1 MKKILFITQNLART
15 GSEMVLWYL
24 LNHLPEREFK
34 AYVFCINRGELF
46 EQLPDSIEKSISY
59 KHSGSVTDKILRGI
73 LKASGKDPFE
83 YQLMRIHHRFRPDLW
98 YVNSIA
104 IPQVY
109 PVAEKLTVKVA
120 THFHELLFAFTYL
133 KKSEMEAIIRRSDYC
148 IACSAAVLKNIQR
161 MGHKEVRLQPSFI
174 DDTAIRT
181 DPVRIQ
187 QLRQELQLS
196 ESDFVWVMSGSV
208 IYMKGL
214 NYIID
219 LLEALKEEAFKIV
232 WVGGSQHTGLDY
244 FVQQVAYTKFPRKL
258 IFAGPQSE
266 DYFNYLALADGFLM
280 LSHEESFSLVLVEA
294 AYLGIPLVSLNTGI
308 AAEFI
313 KRGMGQV
320 SKSASIED
328 IVVAIQQVRQE
339 SPQPHLLKSEASK
352 FTMSQQINDYLE
364 LLKEIT

>member
-24 LNHLPEREFK
+24 LNHLPEQEFK

-59 KHSGSVTDKILRGI
+59 KHSGSGRDKLLRGI

-83 YQLMRIHHRFRPDLW
+83 YQLMRIHRNFQPDLW
-98 YVNSIA
+98 YVNSMA

-109 PVAEKLTVKVA
+109 PVADKLHVKVA
-120 THFHELLFAFTYL
+120 THFHELLHAFTYL
-133 KKSEMEAIIRRSDYC
+133 RKEEMEAIIRRSDYC
-148 IACSAAVLKNIQR
+148 IACSTPVLDNIRQ
-161 MGHKEVRLQPSFI
+161 MGHPRVELQYSFI
-174 DDTAIRT
+174 DDTVIQP
-181 DPVRIQ
+181 DPEKIASLKRDLGI
-187 QLRQELQLS
+187 S
-196 ESDFVWVMSGSV
+196 PSDFVWVMSGSV

-214 NYIID
+214 NYIVA
-219 LLEALKEEAFKIV
+219 LLEALKEKPDKIL
-232 WVGGSQHTGLDY
+232 WVGKSLQSGLDY
-244 FVQQVAYTKFPRKL
+244 YVEKIAAAKYPGKL
-258 IFAGPQSE
+258 IFTGAQSS
-266 DYFNYLALADGFLM
+266 DYYNYLSLADGFLM

-320 SKSASIED
+320 SKSANIED
-328 IVVAIQQVRQE
+328 IVAAMRQVQQEGAQTA
-339 SPQPHLLKSEASK
+339 LLKSEASK
-352 FTMSQQINDYLE
+352 FTASQQISNYLQ
-364 LLKEIT
+364 LLREIT